1 MTIYWKMMLGF
12 IVVILLMGAVDAY
25 ILLELNKVSDTT
37 KNTLTRD
44 VRSMDLSKQLR
55 TTLFDEE
62 RYAQKYLV
70 SGDTTYFALFLD
82 QSRLFQQLM
91 DSLGHQ
97 PADGTMRKLVVEA
110 ERRHNWHFALIQ
122 EVHMAH
128 AFPPAALRAHQ
139 AQARTDTLD
148 LLYKNFDDLIHL
160 RQLAVAAS
168 VLGVE
173 QTAERSANIALL
185 LTIGTLL
192 AAITLAFLLTRT
204 ITKPLKVLMRGT
216 EQVARGSF
224 EQIQVK
230 TRGEIAQ
237 LAKAFNTMSDSLKQ
251 ANAVRAEMMQ
261 HISHELRMPLQTMH
275 AAYYLLTEQKAGPVN
290 EAQTRLLHSIR
301 DNIDKIAR
309 FSNQFL
315 DLSKIEAG
323 MMEYELVPTDI
334 PTVLAPIVDDTMVN
348 AARKEIKVSLEMQPV
363 PQVRANPERCAQIF
377 TNLLSNAVKYTP
389 KGGTICVEVAPSSL
403 GARIVIRD
411 SGVGI
416 SPEELPFVFKK
427 FYRAKNVPR
436 GSGGGTGIGL
446 ALVKALAEGM
456 GGCISANSTIGVGSE
471 FAVELPRMNS
481 IAQGAS

>member
-12 IVVILLMGAVDAY
+12 MVVILLMGGVDAY
-25 ILLELNKVSDTT
+25 ILLELNKVSETT
-37 KNTLTRD
+37 KSTLTRD
-44 VRSMDLSKQLR
+44 VHSVDISKQLR
-55 TTLFDEE
+55 ATLFDEE

-70 SGDTTYFALFLD
+70 SGDTTYFTLFLD
-82 QSRLFQQLM
+82 QSRVFQQLM

-97 PADGTMRKLVVEA
+97 PADSTMLKLVQEA
-110 ERRHNWHFALIQ
+110 ERRHNWHFDLIQ
-122 EVHMAH
+122 EAH
-128 AFPPAALRAHQ
+128 AASVSRPAGLSTREER
-139 AQARTDTLD
+139 ARTDTLD
-148 LLYKNFDDLIHL
+148 LLYRNFDDLIHL
-160 RQLAVAAS
+160 RQRAVAAS
-168 VLGVE
+168 VLEVD
-173 QTAERSANIALL
+173 QTTERSVHIALL

-204 ITKPLKVLMRGT
+204 ITRPLKVLMRGT

-224 EQIQVK
+224 EQIQVS

-237 LAKAFNTMSDSLKQ
+237 LARAFNTMSDSLKR

-290 EAQTRLLHSIR
+290 EGQVRLLYSLR

-315 DLSKIEAG
+315 DLAKIEAG

-334 PTVLAPIVDDTMVN
+334 PTVLAPIVDDAMVN
-348 AARKEIKVSLEMQPV
+348 AARKEIRVSLEMQPV
-363 PQVRANPERCAQIF
+363 PQAHANPERCAQIF

-389 KGGTICVEVAPSSL
+389 KGGTVCVEVKPSATGVCVS
-403 GARIVIRD
+403 VKD

-416 SPEELPFVFKK
+416 AAEELPHVFKK
-427 FYRAKNVPR
+427 FYRAKNAPR
-436 GSGGGTGIGL
+436 GTGGGTGIGL
-446 ALVKALAEGM
+446 ALVKALVEAM
-456 GGCISANSTIGVGSE
+456 GGCITASSTVGAGSQFSVE
-471 FAVELPRMNS
+471 FPRAVSTEGEVS
-481 IAQGAS
+481 

>member
-12 IVVILLMGAVDAY
+12 LVIILLMGAVDAY
-25 ILLELNKVSDTT
+25 ILLELNKVSKTT
-37 KNTLTRD
+37 RSTLTRD
-44 VRSMDLSKQLR
+44 VHSVDLSKQLR
-55 TTLFDEE
+55 ATLFDEE

-91 DSLGHQ
+91 DSLDHQ
-97 PADGTMRKLVVEA
+97 PADAAMRRLVQEA
-110 ERRHNWHFALIQ
+110 ERRHNWHFTLIQ
-122 EVHMAH
+122 DVHAGLTSKTRGLS
-128 AFPPAALRAHQ
+128 ARSER
-139 AQARTDTLD
+139 ARTDTLD
-148 LLYKNFDDLIHL
+148 FLYKNFDDLIHL
-160 RQLAVAAS
+160 KQLAVAAS
-168 VLGVE
+168 VADVE
-173 QTAERSANIALL
+173 QATERSANIALL

-192 AAITLAFLLTRT
+192 AALSLAFLLTRT
-204 ITKPLKVLMRGT
+204 ITRPLKVLMRGT

-224 EQIQVK
+224 EPIHVN
-230 TRGEIAQ
+230 TGGEVAH
-237 LAKAFNTMSDSLKQ
+237 LAKAFNTMSESLKQ

-275 AAYYLLTEQKAGPVN
+275 AAYYLLTEEKAGPVT
-290 EAQTRLLHSIR
+290 EGQVKLLHSIR

-323 MMEYELVPTDI
+323 MMEYELVATDI
-334 PTVLAPIVDDTMVN
+334 PTVLAPIVDDAMVT
-348 AARKEIKVSLEMQPV
+348 AARKEIKMSLQMQPV
-363 PQVRANPERCAQIF
+363 TQVRANPERCGQVF

-389 KGGTICVEVAPSSL
+389 KGGTICVEVAPSPL
-403 GARIVIRD
+403 GVTVSIKD

-416 SPEELPFVFKK
+416 SAEELPHVFKK

-446 ALVKALAEGM
+446 ALVKALVEGM
-456 GGCISANSTIGVGSE
+456 GGCISASSTVGKGSV
-471 FAVELPRMNS
+471 FSVELPRLNS
-481 IAQGAS
+481 TGQGTT

>member
-12 IVVILLMGAVDAY
+12 IVVILLMGGVDAY

-37 KNTLTRD
+37 KSTLTRD
-44 VRSMDLSKQLR
+44 VHSVDLSKQLR
-55 TTLFDEE
+55 AALFDEE

-70 SGDTTYFALFLD
+70 SRDTTYFALFFD
-82 QSRLFQQLM
+82 QSRIFQQLM

-97 PADGTMRKLVVEA
+97 PADATIRKLVQDA

-122 EVHMAH
+122 GARVAH
-128 AFPPAALRAHQ
+128 PARAAGLSARQ
-139 AQARTDTLD
+139 EQARTDTLD
-148 LLYKNFDDLIHL
+148 LLYRNFDDLVRL
-160 RQLAVAAS
+160 KQLAVAAS
-168 VLGVE
+168 VVDIE
-173 QTAERSANIALL
+173 QATERSVHIALL

-192 AAITLAFLLTRT
+192 TAITLAFLLTRT
-204 ITKPLKVLMRGT
+204 ITRPLKILMRGT

-224 EQIQVK
+224 EQIHVS
-230 TRGEIAQ
+230 TRGEIAH
-237 LAKAFNTMSDSLKQ
+237 LAEAFNTMSDSLKQ

-275 AAYYLLTEQKAGPVN
+275 AAYYLLTEQKAGPVT
-290 EAQTRLLHSIR
+290 EAQTRLLRSIR

-323 MMEYELVPTDI
+323 MMEYELGATDI
-334 PTVLAPIVDDTMVN
+334 PTVLAPIVDDAMVN
-348 AARKEIKVSLEMQPV
+348 AARKEIRVSLEMQPV
-363 PQVRANPERCAQIF
+363 PHVRANPERCAQVF

-389 KGGTICVEVAPSSL
+389 KGGTICVEVTECAM
-403 GARIVIRD
+403 GACVSVKD

-416 SPEELPFVFKK
+416 SSEELPQVFKK

-446 ALVKALAEGM
+446 ALVKALVEGM
-456 GGCISANSTIGVGSE
+456 GGCISASSTIGVGSK
-471 FAVELPRMNS
+471 FSVELPRMES
-481 IAQGAS
+481 VAQGAS

>member
-12 IVVILLMGAVDAY
+12 IVVILLMGGVDVY
-25 ILLELNKVSDTT
+25 ILLELNKVSHTT
-37 KNTLTRD
+37 RSTLTRD
-44 VRSMDLSKQLR
+44 VSSVDLSKQLR
-55 TTLFDEE
+55 ATLFDEE

-70 SGDTTYFALFLD
+70 SGDNTYFTLFLD
-82 QSRLFQQLM
+82 QSRLFGQLM
-91 DSLGHQ
+91 DSLAHQ
-97 PADGTMRKLVVEA
+97 PADASMRKLVQDA

-122 EVHMAH
+122 GVHSAH
-128 AFPPAALRAHQ
+128 PSQ
-139 AQARTDTLD
+139 ATGLNPRKEQARTDTLD

-160 RQLAVAAS
+160 KQLAVASS
-168 VLGVE
+168 VQEVE
-173 QTAERSANIALL
+173 QTTERSANIALL

-192 AAITLAFLLTRT
+192 TAITLAFVLTRT
-204 ITKPLKVLMRGT
+204 ITQPLKVLMRGT

-224 EQIQVK
+224 EQIHVS
-230 TRGEIAQ
+230 TRGEVAH

-251 ANAVRAEMMQ
+251 AKAIRAEMMQ

-275 AAYYLLTEQKAGPVN
+275 AAHYLLTEEKAGPVN
-290 EAQTRLLHSIR
+290 EAQTRLLSSIR

-323 MMEYELVPTDI
+323 MMEYELVATDI
-334 PTVLAPIVDDTMVN
+334 PAVLAPVVDDAMVN
-348 AARKEIKVSLEMQPV
+348 AARKEIKVSLKMRPV
-363 PQVRANPERCAQIF
+363 PQVRANPERCGQIF

-389 KGGTICVEVAPSSL
+389 KGGTISVEVAPSDL
-403 GARIVIRD
+403 GTRVSVKD

-416 SPEELPFVFKK
+416 AAEELPHVFKK

-446 ALVKALAEGM
+446 ALVKALVEGM
-456 GGCISANSTIGVGSE
+456 GGCISATSRIGEGSV
-471 FAVELPRMNS
+471 FSVELPRTDS
-481 IAQGAS
+481 VAQGIS

>member
-12 IVVILLMGAVDAY
+12 MIIILLMGAVDAY

-37 KNTLTRD
+37 KSTLTRD
-44 VRSMDLSKQLR
+44 VYSVDLSKQLR

-97 PADGTMRKLVVEA
+97 PAGGSMRKLVAEA
-110 ERRHNWHFALIQ
+110 ERRHSWHFALIQ
-122 EVHMAH
+122 DVHMAH
-128 AFPPAALRAHQ
+128 GLPAGGLRPREQ
-139 AQARTDTLD
+139 QARTDTLD

-160 RQLAVAAS
+160 KQLAVAAS
-168 VLGVE
+168 VFEVE
-173 QTAERSANIALL
+173 LTTERSANIALL

-192 AAITLAFLLTRT
+192 AAITLAFVLTRT
-204 ITKPLKVLMRGT
+204 ITRPLKVLMRGT

-224 EQIQVK
+224 EQIQVN

-237 LAKAFNTMSDSLKQ
+237 LADAFNTMSDSLKQ

-261 HISHELRMPLQTMH
+261 HISHELRMPLQTMY
-275 AAYYLLTEQKAGPVN
+275 AIYYLLTEQKAGPVT

-334 PTVLAPIVDDTMVN
+334 STVLAPIVDDTMVN
-348 AARKEIKVSLEMQPV
+348 AARKEIKVTLEMQPV
-363 PQVRANPERCAQIF
+363 PRAHANPERCTQIF

-389 KGGTICVEVAPSSL
+389 KGGAICVMVAPSPL
-403 GARIVIRD
+403 GVRILVKD

-416 SPEELPFVFKK
+416 SPEELPHVFTK

-456 GGCISANSTIGVGSE
+456 GGCVSATSTVGRGSE
-471 FAVELPRMNS
+471 FSVDLPRENT
-481 IAQGAS
+481 AKQGTA